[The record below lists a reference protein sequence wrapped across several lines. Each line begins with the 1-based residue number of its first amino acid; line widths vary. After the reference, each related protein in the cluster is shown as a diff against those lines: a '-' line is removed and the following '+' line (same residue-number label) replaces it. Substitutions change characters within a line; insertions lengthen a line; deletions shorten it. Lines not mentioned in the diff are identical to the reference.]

1 MRWRFRTR
9 SWVDAAPAVVDGT
22 VYIGSQ
28 DANLYALDEKTGRRR
43 WSYEVGGGITGE
55 AVVIDG
61 IAYVSSLDHNLY
73 AIDTLSRTTMWT
85 FETGDRLWSGPVVAD
100 GVVYVGSKDASVYAV
115 DAATGGL
122 VWQYDTG
129 DSIIGGVRL
138 HGDML
143 LFPSYDYSL
152 YALDVSDG
160 TLLWRAAMG
169 SGSATRPGV
178 GDGAVYVGDFD
189 GRVYAFDVETG
200 RSLWTQWLGET
211 DIWASPVVHGDLVL
225 VGASDGRLYALADD
239 DGSLRW
245 SFATE
250 GEIGSTP
257 AISDGT
263 VYFGSYDDGIYAV
276 DIATGGLAW
285 RFATEGDIGA
295 AVAVL
300 NGTVYAG
307 SRDGA
312 LYAIAAGIPPG
323 TELKMSATLVASST
337 PDFIPL
343 SPEEARDLVEE
354 SRRWKAL
361 GGTRSTA
368 DGGVERISTIDE
380 VFQLY
385 ELAHFLLTGVP
396 SRWIP
401 LVFPREEFQHLTRDP
416 ELARAAAWC
425 CRRTEDGN
433 LELIIKGSEPAQ
445 SVVGFI
451 GHEAGH
457 ARQMSRNPGQR
468 GPRDSNVG
476 ALHEAQ
482 AFAFEAAVIRK
493 LGEYTGVNA
502 AIIPSQHNVV
512 QRISNWMSKLQ
523 GDLHDVTEQHQRGS
537 ALLWSAVL
545 NDPALADL
553 RSELERNGLLAADSL
568 LLLHDHLVGIE
579 RDEADDYVAGLL
591 EVFDPTLVKETVLR
605 RSGAAED
612 GFFEHVW
619 DIFLM
624 P

>member
-1 MRWRFRTR
+1 M
-9 SWVDAAPAVVDGT
+9 DAAPVVVDGT

-73 AIDTLSRTTMWT
+73 AIDTRRRTTMWT
-85 FETGDRLWSGPVVAD
+85 FETGDKLWRGPVVAD

-115 DAATGGL
+115 DAATGDL

-138 HGDML
+138 HGDTL
-143 LFPSYDYSL
+143 LFPSYDDSL
-152 YALDVSDG
+152 YALDASDG
-160 TLLWRAAMG
+160 TLRWRAAMG
-169 SGSATRPGV
+169 SGSATRPSI

-225 VGASDGRLYALADD
+225 VGATDGRLYALADD

-250 GEIGSTP
+250 GEIRSTP
-257 AISDGT
+257 ALSDG
-263 VYFGSYDDGIYAV
+263 VAYFGSYDDGIYAV

-285 RFATEGDIGA
+285 RFATEGDMRATI
-295 AVAVL
+295 AVL

-307 SRDGA
+307 SRDDT
-312 LYAIAAGIPPG
+312 LYAITAGIPPG
-323 TELKMSATLVASST
+323 TELEMSATLVASST

-354 SRRWKAL
+354 SRRWQAL

-368 DGGVERISTIDE
+368 EGGVERISTIDE

-385 ELAHFLLTGVP
+385 ELAHFLLTGAP
-396 SRWIP
+396 SHWIP
-401 LVFPREEFQHLTRDP
+401 LVFPQEEFQHLTRDP
-416 ELARAAAWC
+416 ELGRAAAWC

-433 LELIIKGSEPAQ
+433 LELIIKGSEPAH
-445 SVVGFI
+445 SVISSI

-457 ARQMSRNPGQR
+457 ARQRSRNPGQR
-468 GPRDSNVG
+468 GPRDSNIG

-482 AFAFEAAVIRK
+482 AFAFQAAVIRE
-493 LGEYTGVNA
+493 LGEYTGTNA
-502 AIIPSQHNVV
+502 TIIPSQYNVV
-512 QRISNWMSKLQ
+512 QWISNWMSSLQ
-523 GDLHDVTEQHQRGS
+523 GDLHDVTEQHQRGR
-537 ALLWSAVL
+537 ALMWSAVL

-553 RSELERNGLLAADSL
+553 EEELVRSGFLSADSL
-568 LLLHDHLVGIE
+568 LLLHDHLVGIG

-591 EVFDPTLVKETVLR
+591 EAFDPTLVKETVLR
-605 RSGAAED
+605 RSGAAEK

-619 DIFLM
+619 RIFRM

>member
-1 MRWRFRTR
+1 M
-9 SWVDAAPAVVDGT
+9 DAAPVIVDGT

-55 AVVIDG
+55 AVVVDG

-100 GVVYVGSKDASVYAV
+100 EVVYVGSKDASVYAV
-115 DAATGGL
+115 DAATGDL

-138 HGDML
+138 HGDTL
-143 LFPSYDYSL
+143 LFPSYDDSL
-152 YALDVSDG
+152 YALDASDG

-169 SGSATRPGV
+169 SGSATRPSI
-178 GDGAVYVGDFD
+178 GDGAVYVGAFD
-189 GRVYAFDVETG
+189 GRVYAFDAETG

-211 DIWASPVVHGDLVL
+211 AIWASPVVHGDLVL
-225 VGASDGRLYALADD
+225 VGATDGRLYALAAA

-250 GEIGSTP
+250 GEIRSTP
-257 AISDGT
+257 AISDG
-263 VYFGSYDDGIYAV
+263 VAYFGSYDDGIYAV

-285 RFATEGDIGA
+285 QFATEGDIRA
-295 AVAVL
+295 TVAVL
-300 NGTVYAG
+300 NDTVYAG
-307 SRDGA
+307 SRDNA

-323 TELKMSATLVASST
+323 TELSLASTLVPT
-337 PDFIPL
+337 PAPAYMPL
-343 SPEEARDLVEE
+343 GPEETRELLEKV
-354 SRRWKAL
+354 RPWRAL
-361 GGTRSTA
+361 GGTRSLS
-368 DGGVERISTIDE
+368 GGGTERISNVKEI
-380 VFQLY
+380 F
-385 ELAHFLLTGVP
+385 ELFETAHFLLTGVP
-396 SRWIP
+396 SHWIP
-401 LVFPREEFQHLTRDP
+401 LVFPREEFQRLTRDP
-416 ELARAAAWC
+416 ELARASAWC

-433 LELIIKGSEPAQ
+433 LELIIKGSEPAH
-445 SVVGFI
+445 SVVSSI

-457 ARQMSRNPGQR
+457 ARQSSRNPGQR

-476 ALHEAQ
+476 ALREAQ

-502 AIIPSQHNVV
+502 TIIPSQYNVV
-512 QRISNWMSKLQ
+512 QWISNWMSRLQ
-523 GDLHDVTEQHQRGS
+523 GDLHDVTEQHQRGR

-545 NDPALADL
+545 NDPALVDL
-553 RSELERNGLLAADSL
+553 KSELERNGLLTADSL
-568 LLLHDHLVGIE
+568 LLLHDHLVGIG

-619 DIFLM
+619 DIFQM